1 VADTGAHD
9 EKLLEQEPRKWINHG
24 SISPCQ
30 QRIIQWEAGFFW
42 EHRNAKSAPVL
53 EEPRE
58 MVGRSDHGGSRRKRM
73 ARFFPKCQRRLV
85 NRSVAS
91 GAVVGSIAGKGVLPN
106 KNDRRQPFKS
116 FFMLITGLI
125 TSIRK

>member
-1 VADTGAHD
+1 
-9 EKLLEQEPRKWINHG
+9 
-24 SISPCQ
+24 
-30 QRIIQWEAGFFW
+30 
-42 EHRNAKSAPVL
+42 
-53 EEPRE
+53 
-58 MVGRSDHGGSRRKRM
+58 M